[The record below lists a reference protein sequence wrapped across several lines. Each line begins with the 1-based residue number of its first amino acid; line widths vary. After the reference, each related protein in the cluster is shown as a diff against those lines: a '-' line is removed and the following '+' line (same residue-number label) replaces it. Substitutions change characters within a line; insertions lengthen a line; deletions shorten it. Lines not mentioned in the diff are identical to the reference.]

1 MPKQIRVE
9 GRRRWIVLVV
19 IGLLIVMGLVAFVPP
34 NTQNVTSQPHPVDSY
49 DQAVQ
54 RIEGIQ
60 AEETST
66 FNPVCRLQ
74 LMTHG
79 KKVERAVIF
88 VHGYTFCPQMFQVLA
103 SKFYDLGYN
112 VLIPPLPHH
121 GLADRLNTDQVQLTA
136 EEMAAYSDQVV
147 DLAQGLGDQVTMV
160 GISAGGVVTAWAAEN
175 RSDLDLAVPISPG
188 FGFAQIPAP
197 LTVPAANIYL
207 WLPNSFQWWD
217 PDLKEAVGPPN
228 TYPRYSTHALAQILR
243 FSFAAEAKAR
253 QTAPLA
259 HSILV
264 ITNDNDM
271 SVDNAATAV
280 VVNDWR
286 SHGARDL
293 QTFSFNASLKLG
305 HDLID
310 PARPDQRTD
319 IVYPKLIDLIT
330 NR

>member
-1 MPKQIRVE
+1 MPKFFRLE
-9 GRRRWIVLVV
+9 DKRRWIVLIV
-19 IGLLIVMGLVAFVPP
+19 IGLLIVMALVAFVPP
-34 NTQNVTSQPHPVDSY
+34 NTQNITSQPHPIDSY

-54 RIEGIQ
+54 RIQAIQ
-60 AEETST
+60 AGETST

-79 KKVERAVIF
+79 KKVPRVVIF

-103 SKFYDLGYN
+103 TQFYDLGYN

-121 GLADRLNTDQVQLTA
+121 GLADRLNTDQAQLTA
-136 EEMAAYSDQVV
+136 EEMASYSDQAI
-147 DLAQGLGDQVTMV
+147 DIAHGLGDQVTMV
-160 GISAGGVVTAWAAEN
+160 GISAGGVVAAWAAEN

-197 LTVPAANIYL
+197 LTVPAANIFL
-207 WLPNSFQWWD
+207 ALPNSFQWWD
-217 PDLKEAVGPPN
+217 PDLKETVGPPN

-243 FSFAAEAKAR
+243 FSFAAEASAHR
-253 QTAPLA
+253 TAPLA
-259 HSILV
+259 RSILV
-264 ITNDNDM
+264 ITNENDM
-271 SVDNAATAV
+271 SVDNTATKV

-286 SHGARDL
+286 DHGARDL
-293 QTFSFNASLKLG
+293 RTFSFEASLKLG

-319 IVYPKLIDLIT
+319 IVYPKLIDLIA

>member
-1 MPKQIRVE
+1 MPKLTRL
-9 GRRRWIVLVV
+9 GGKRRWIVLAVV
-19 IGLLIVMGLVAFVPP
+19 GLLMVMALVAFVPP
-34 NTQNVTSQPHPVDSY
+34 NTQTVTSQRHPVDSY

-54 RIEGIQ
+54 RIQAIQ
-60 AEETST
+60 AEQTAT
-66 FNPVCRLQ
+66 FNPLCRLQ
-74 LMTHG
+74 FMTHG
-79 KKVERAVIF
+79 KKVARAIIF

-103 SKFYDLGYN
+103 TKFYDLGYN

-121 GLADRLNTDQVQLTA
+121 GLADRLNAAQAHLTA
-136 EEMAAYSDQVV
+136 EEMAVYSDQGV
-147 DLAQGLGDQVTMV
+147 DLAHGLGDHVTMV
-160 GISAGGVVTAWAAEN
+160 GISAGGLVTAWAAEH

-188 FGFAQIPAP
+188 FGFAQVPAP
-197 LTVPAANIYL
+197 LTVPAANLYL

-217 PDLKEAVGPPN
+217 PDLKEAAGPPN
-228 TYPRYSTHALAQILR
+228 AYPRYSTHALAQILR
-243 FSFAAEAKAR
+243 FSFAAKAHAR

-264 ITNDNDM
+264 ITNDNDK
-271 SVDNAATAV
+271 SVDNAATNG

-286 SHGARDL
+286 NQGARDL
-293 QTFSFNASLKLG
+293 RTFTFDASLKLG

-310 PARPDQRTD
+310 PARPDQRID